1 MTISGKAALKKGK
14 EISIQR
20 FHPWI
25 FSGAIH
31 RLEGEVTDGCWV
43 EVTDFRNSTLGFGH
57 YQHGSI
63 AVRLLSFGKET
74 PPFDFWQAKL
84 SAAFSLRKS
93 AGLPDSETNAFRL
106 IHGEGDGLPGLI
118 IDDYAGIMVVQAH
131 SAGMHLDRHL
141 IADGLREALADRVT
155 AIYYKSQSTLPGKVK
170 DDRPDEFLFGDPLPG
185 NVILENGNKFHV
197 DWLEGQKTG
206 FFLDQR
212 ENRKLLGSFSN
223 GKKVL
228 NTFCY
233 TGGFSVYALQRGAS
247 LVHSVDASQK
257 AIDLSVKNID
267 LNGFDPAIHKCYAT
281 DVFDFFKN
289 AEDEYDIIVLDPPA
303 FAKHRDAR
311 HQAVR
316 GYQRLNTEAMRA
328 IRPGGILF
336 TFSCS
341 QVVDRKLF
349 YDTIVSS
356 AIQAGR
362 EISVLHRLSQP
373 ADHPVSIFHPE
384 GEYLKGLVLYVR

>member
-1 MTISGKAALKKGK
+1 MTVNGKIILKKGK

-31 RLEGEVTDGCWV
+31 KLEGTVTDGCWV
-43 EVTDFRNSTLGFGH
+43 EVVDFKDNTLGFGH

-63 AVRLLSFGKET
+63 AVRMLSFRSEKPG
-74 PPFDFWQAKL
+74 DNFWTEKI
-84 SAAFSLRKS
+84 SAALTLRKS
-93 AGLPDSETNAFRL
+93 ASLPSEKTNAFRL

-118 IDDYAGIMVVQAH
+118 IDFYNGVVVAQAH
-131 SAGMHLDRHL
+131 DAGMHLDRHK
-141 IADGLREALADRVT
+141 IAVALQDVFEDKVT
-155 AIYYKSQSTLPGKVK
+155 AIYYKSQSTLPGKLR
-170 DDRPDEFLFGDPLPG
+170 DSGNDEYLFGQPLTKTI
-185 NVILENGNKFHV
+185 ILENENQFYV
-197 DWLEGQKTG
+197 DWQEGQKTG

-212 ENRKLLGSFSN
+212 ENRKLLGSFAKE
-223 GKKVL
+223 KKLL

-233 TGGFSVYALQRGAS
+233 TGGFSVYALTAGAT
-247 LVHSVDASQK
+247 LVHSVDSSQK
-257 AIDLSVKNID
+257 AIDMTRQNIS
-267 LNGFDPAIHKCYAT
+267 LNGFDPELHECFAVDT
-281 DVFDFFKN
+281 FDFLKDKQN
-289 AEDEYDIIVLDPPA
+289 EYDVIVLDPPA

-316 GYQRLNTEAMRA
+316 GYQRLNAEAMRA
-328 IRPGGILF
+328 IRAGGILF

-341 QVVDRKLF
+341 QVIDRQLF
-349 YDTIVSS
+349 YDTVVSA

-362 EISVLHRLSQP
+362 EISVLHHLSQP